1 MEKQFD
7 LHNYDDIINMPPHRS
22 PTRPHMSLVDR
33 GAQFSP
39 FAALTGYDAAVEEAG
54 RLTDSRIELSDD
66 AKEIIDFRL
75 RRIADVIDQA
85 PCVSVLYFVPDAR
98 KSGGEYVRI
107 EGKVIKLDEY
117 SRRIIF
123 EGGRSIAIEA
133 IRAIE
138 GDIFSF

>member
-7 LHNYDDIINMPPHRS
+7 LHNYDDIINMSPHRS
-22 PTRPHMSLVDR
+22 ATRPHMSLVDR

-54 RLTDSRIELSDD
+54 RLTDSKIELSDD
-66 AKEIIDFRL
+66 TKEIIDFRL

-85 PCVSVLYFVPDAR
+85 PLVSVLYFVPDAR
-98 KSGGEYVRI
+98 KAGGEYLRA
-107 EGKVIKLDEY
+107 EGRVVKLDEY

-123 EGGRSIAIEA
+123 EGGRSIAIDA

-138 GDIFSF
+138 GDIFLF